1 MRREVR
7 TAVVLLSTACKDGHR
22 RRGGNC
28 HTSMPDGNTYR
39 RKETRKMSTV
49 ISYGGGVQSTA
60 LVVLAV
66 REQWSVDEIV
76 HVDLLDAES
85 PETRR
90 YVAYLTQWLWDTH
103 GRAITIIERDLYG
116 DMLKQDRKS
125 TRLNSSH

>member
-1 MRREVR
+1 
-7 TAVVLLSTACKDGHR
+7 
-22 RRGGNC
+22 
-28 HTSMPDGNTYR
+28 
-39 RKETRKMSTV
+39 MSTV

-60 LVVLAV
+60 MVVLAM

-116 DMLKQDRKS
+116 DMLKHPDFTPVPWHGNTRALCCGVNARGS
-125 TRLNSSH
+125 TR